1 MNFFLFLY
9 KNFLLFL
16 FVILNEYVG
25 WLLYVYI
32 IMLKIVDCFLSW
44 LFFVNMVDDGSFLFC
59 DDDEICEKNVSEF
72 EDDCEIY
79 VLVLIG

>member
-1 MNFFLFLY
+1 M
-9 KNFLLFL
+9 
-16 FVILNEYVG
+16 
-25 WLLYVYI
+25 
-32 IMLKIVDCFLSW
+32 
-44 LFFVNMVDDGSFLFC
+44 FFVNMVDDGSFLFC